1 MWAEFLR
8 APNRYIAETWRELL
22 FAQGVAVRVV
32 TQPESAAERD
42 FAPVLL
48 YVPDSKT
55 HVAREILRKV

>member
-1 MWAEFLR
+1 MWAEFLH

-22 FAQGVAVRVV
+22 FAEGVAVRLV
-32 TQPESAAERD
+32 TDPARAAEGD

>member
-22 FAQGVAVRVV
+22 FAEGVSVRLV
-32 TQPESAAERD
+32 TETERAGEGD
-42 FAPVLL
+42 FAPVML

>member
-22 FAQGVAVRVV
+22 FAEGVSVRLV
-32 TQPESAAERD
+32 TEPERTEEGD